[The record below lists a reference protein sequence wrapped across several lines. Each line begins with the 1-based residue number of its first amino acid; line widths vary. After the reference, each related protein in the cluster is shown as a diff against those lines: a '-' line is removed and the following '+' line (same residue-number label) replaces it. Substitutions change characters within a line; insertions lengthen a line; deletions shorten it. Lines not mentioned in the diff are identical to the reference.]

1 VIARGVSWPV
11 DLSATAEGVCVLEG
25 EINVPLN
32 AEPNVSTAAIQLRY
46 SVTFVVDVAGFAP
59 RDRSALTTKFP
70 IRIVSHPA
78 LGVTSVPRIPPGYDS
93 KVDQNKSDTKWAY
106 LAIKAGME

>member
-1 VIARGVSWPV
+1 M
-11 DLSATAEGVCVLEG
+11 
-25 EINVPLN
+25 
-32 AEPNVSTAAIQLRY
+32 
-46 SVTFVVDVAGFAP
+46 TFVVDVAGFVP
-59 RDRSALTTKFP
+59 HDRAALTTKYP

-78 LGVTSVPRIPPGYDS
+78 LGVTPVSRIPPGYDS